1 MSTHS
6 HHKVPEISS
15 DAFPALSEFL
25 RGYFH
30 EDPIDDYGSP
40 QGAAR
45 QFLHDA
51 DDDQRR
57 NVANEWMRFLRQT
70 KGQGMNVINEGLS
83 TMGSACLLT
92 ESDVKK
98 VTTVL
103 NSNEEF

>member
-15 DAFPALSEFL
+15 AAFPALAEFL

-30 EDPIDDYGSP
+30 EDLLDDYGSP

-57 NVANEWMRFLRQT
+57 DVANEWMRFLRQT
-70 KGQGMNVINEGLS
+70 KGLGMTAINEALS
-83 TMGSACLLT
+83 SMGSACLLT

-98 VTTVL
+98 VTAVL
-103 NSNEEF
+103 NSNDDF